1 MLKEDDVV
9 ELSRKIDS
17 KKVMAMIESLMETVK
32 EYKNVTAI
40 NPLFEVTLLK
50 LAALENKGEKVTP
63 IREIKQQTIEEV
75 AFEKPVK
82 PQLKE
87 EKLVENT
94 EQISL
99 FEEPKPEPVK
109 PIILSDDVLILNYTE
124 KETSFE
130 IDDDLMIDI
139 MVSSKKEAKNR
150 LLNDW
155 KNIKQL
161 LAHPKLGK
169 AASLLIDA
177 HPLVANNKIL
187 ILEVPLPKAVET
199 INSKKIQKD
208 LQDVILNTFGSKMF
222 IYAVSRSDSVRLQKR
237 YMDLAQLN
245 KLPKQADITLE
256 FKGE

>member
-1 MLKEDDVV
+1 MPGCP
-9 ELSRKIDS
+9 SIRKIDS
-17 KKVMAMIESLMETVK
+17 KKAMMMIESLMETVK

-50 LAALENKGEKVTP
+50 LASLGNKAEKVAP
-63 IREIKQQTIEEV
+63 IREIKPQTIEEV
-75 AFEKPVK
+75 AFEKPAK
-82 PQLKE
+82 PLPKE
-87 EKLVENT
+87 EKPVENT

-109 PIILSDDVLILNYTE
+109 PIVLSEDVLILNYTE
-124 KETSFE
+124 KETSFA

-139 MVSSKKEAKNR
+139 MVSSKKEAKNK
-150 LLNDW
+150 LLSDW

-161 LAHPKLGK
+161 LAHPQLGK

-187 ILEVPLPKAVET
+187 ILEVPLSKAVET

-208 LQDVILNTFGSKMF
+208 LQDVILNTFGNKMF
-222 IYAVSRSDSVRLQKR
+222 IYAVSRNDSVRLQKK

-256 FKGE
+256 FKGGKV